1 MLETDSTGNVAVPH
15 YVSGFQPSGARRN
28 LQIFLSF
35 RGTEY
40 SYYVSSANGQTA
52 LPTEILV
59 TVIAFLVPD
68 GCHVLNAISFF
79 KIFQLDIRV

>member
-1 MLETDSTGNVAVPH
+1 MLETDGTGNVAVAH
-15 YVSGFQPSGARRN
+15 YVSGSQPSGARRN
-28 LQIFLSF
+28 LQILFSF

-40 SYYVSSANGQTA
+40 SYYVCSAKGQTA

-68 GCHVLNAISFF
+68 GRHVLNAIYVF
-79 KIFQLDIRV
+79 KIFQLDISV